1 MKPYIHEVKYYET
14 DRMGITHHSNYIR
27 IMEEARVD
35 YLEQLG
41 LYYWEMEEMG
51 VASPVLSLE
60 VKYLNSTTFHDRIEV
75 MAEVSEL
82 TAVRLAFSYTMKV
95 GETVVFTVTSHH
107 AFVGKEGKIISL
119 RRDFPEVYEVLK
131 RELEEAQET

>member
-95 GETVVFTVTSHH
+95 GETVVFTGTSHH